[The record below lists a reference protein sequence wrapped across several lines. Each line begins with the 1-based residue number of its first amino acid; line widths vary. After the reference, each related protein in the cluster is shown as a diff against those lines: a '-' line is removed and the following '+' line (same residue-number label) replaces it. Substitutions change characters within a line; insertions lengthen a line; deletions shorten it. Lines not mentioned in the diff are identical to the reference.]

1 LIEATILQLSR
12 RLPHSISNL
21 EMLSTP
27 PDENQTAER
36 TGFPIGGIDVLTL
49 GRGHRP
55 VVMEVSGALELS
67 L

>member
-36 TGFPIGGIDVLTL
+36 TGFPIGGIDVLIL
-49 GRGHRP
+49 WAEAIVRWSWKSPARWN
-55 VVMEVSGALELS
+55 
-67 L
+67 